1 MENRSSAEKTAASA
15 MKPLLDAIR
24 AARRPAFF
32 TGAGVS
38 TLCGIPD
45 FRGPDGVYRDPDAA
59 RMFEIDLFDRD
70 PSFFYGHADALV
82 YGNAGTRPGPVHEAL
97 VALQRAGKC
106 AGVVT
111 QNIDG
116 LHERAG
122 SSPVFAVH
130 GSAALHHC
138 RRCGDEK
145 TFDEIRALR
154 AAQRGG
160 GLPAAAQ
167 RGGGLPAAAQR
178 GGGLPAAAQGGGG
191 LPAAAQRGGGLPAA
205 VCVPRCPKCG
215 GVYKPDITFFGEA
228 LPEEAFRGA
237 MALAARCDLMVV
249 LGSSLVV
256 QPAASIPL
264 AALRSGARLAIVN
277 RGETPLDPFA
287 FFRASDLAAF
297 AAAVLRPAPP
307 QPGLSAN

>member
-1 MENRSSAEKTAASA
+1 MDDTAGQAA
-15 MKPLLDAIR
+15 LQDDRDDFATLLAAVM
-24 AARRPAFF
+24 AARTPMFF

-45 FRGPDGVYRDPDAA
+45 FRGPSGVYRDPDAA
-59 RMFEIDLFDRD
+59 RMFDIDLFDED
-70 PSFFYGHADALV
+70 PSFFYRKADSLV
-82 YGNAGTRPGPVHEAL
+82 YGNSETRPGPVHEAL
-97 VALQRAGKC
+97 VALQEAGLC

-145 TFDEIRALR
+145 TFDEIRAI
-154 AAQRGG
+154 RGG
-160 GLPAAAQ
+160 VPGA
-167 RGGGLPAAAQR
+167 
-178 GGGLPAAAQGGGG
+178 
-191 LPAAAQRGGGLPAA
+191 
-205 VCVPRCPKCG
+205 VPRCARCG

-237 MALAARCDLMVV
+237 AALAERADLAVV
-249 LGSSLVV
+249 LGSSLAV
-256 QPAASIPL
+256 QPAASIP
-264 AALRSGARLAIVN
+264 AAVLRHGGKLAIVN
-277 RGETPLDPFA
+277 RGATPLDRFA
-287 FFRASDLAAF
+287 FYRADDLAAF
-297 AAAVLRPAPP
+297 AEAAERTVRSKAP
-307 QPGLSAN
+307 

>member
-1 MENRSSAEKTAASA
+1 MKQDF
-15 MKPLLDAIR
+15 KPLLEAIY
-24 AARRPAFF
+24 AAKTPVFF

-45 FRGPDGVYRDPDAA
+45 FRGPTGVYRDPDAA
-59 RMFEIDLFDRD
+59 RMFEIGLFDSD
-70 PSFFYGHADALV
+70 PSFFYSKADALV
-82 YGNAGTRPGPVHEAL
+82 YGSSGTKPGPVHEAL
-97 VALQRAGKC
+97 VALQALGHC

-145 TFDEIRALR
+145 TFEEIRAI
-154 AAQRGG
+154 RGG
-160 GLPAAAQ
+160 VPGA
-167 RGGGLPAAAQR
+167 
-178 GGGLPAAAQGGGG
+178 
-191 LPAAAQRGGGLPAA
+191 
-205 VCVPRCPKCG
+205 VPRCARCG

-228 LPEEAFRGA
+228 LPEEAFGG
-237 MALAARCDLMVV
+237 ALALARKADLVVV

-256 QPAASIPL
+256 QPAASIPV
-264 AALRSGARLAIVN
+264 AALGAGSRLAIVN
-277 RGETPLDPFA
+277 RGATPLDDCA
-287 FFRASDLAAF
+287 FFRADDLAAF
-297 AAAVLRPAPP
+297 AAAVA
-307 QPGLSAN
+307 AV

>member
-160 GLPAAAQ
+160 GLPAA
-167 RGGGLPAAAQR
+167 
-178 GGGLPAAAQGGGG
+178 
-191 LPAAAQRGGGLPAA
+191 

>member
-1 MENRSSAEKTAASA
+1 MGRMKALME
-15 MKPLLDAIR
+15 AIA

-59 RMFEIDLFDRD
+59 RMFEIDLFDDD
-70 PSFFYGHADALV
+70 PSFFYRHADALV
-82 YGNAGTRPGPVHEAL
+82 YGGGSIEPGPVHRAL
-97 VALQRAGKC
+97 VALQRAGMC

-130 GSAALHHC
+130 GSPAIHHC
-138 RRCGDEK
+138 RSCGDAK
-145 TFDEIRALR
+145 TFDEIVAM
-154 AAQRGG
+154 RGG
-160 GLPAAAQ
+160 VPGA
-167 RGGGLPAAAQR
+167 
-178 GGGLPAAAQGGGG
+178 
-191 LPAAAQRGGGLPAA
+191 
-205 VCVPRCPKCG
+205 VPRCRICG

-228 LPEEAFRGA
+228 LPEDAFRGA
-237 MALAARCDLMVV
+237 AALCAEADLVVV

-256 QPAASIPL
+256 QPAASLPL
-264 AALRSGARLAIVN
+264 ATLRAGGRLAIVN
-277 RGETPLDPFA
+277 RGETPLDRFA
-287 FFRASDLAAF
+287 FFRGDDLAAF
-297 AAAVLRPAPP
+297 AEAAEALAASR
-307 QPGLSAN
+307 SAR

>member
-1 MENRSSAEKTAASA
+1 MEI
-15 MKPLLDAIR
+15 LIDAIKR
-24 AARRPAFF
+24 AKTTMFF

-70 PSFFYGHADALV
+70 PGFFYSHADALV
-82 YGNAGTRPGPVHEAL
+82 YGNSETRPGPVHEAL
-97 VALQRAGKC
+97 VALQKAGKC
-106 AGVVT
+106 AGVAT

-122 SSPVFAVH
+122 SDPVFAVH

-138 RRCGDEK
+138 RRCGAQK

-154 AAQRGG
+154 AGVPG
-160 GLPAAAQ
+160 
-167 RGGGLPAAAQR
+167 
-178 GGGLPAAAQGGGG
+178 
-191 LPAAAQRGGGLPAA
+191 A
-205 VCVPRCPKCG
+205 VPLCEKCG
-215 GVYKPDITFFGEA
+215 GPFKPDITFFGEA

-237 MALAARCDLMVV
+237 MELAGRCDLMVV

-264 AALRSGARLAIVN
+264 AALRAGARLAIVN
-277 RGETPLDPFA
+277 RGETPLDRFA
-287 FFRASDLAAF
+287 FFRADDLAAF
-297 AAAVLRPAPP
+297 AQAVQR
-307 QPGLSAN
+307 SV

>member
-1 MENRSSAEKTAASA
+1 MEDDFSSLLSA
-15 MKPLLDAIR
+15 LRTSRVPV
-24 AARRPAFF
+24 FF

-45 FRGPDGVYRDPDAA
+45 FRGPNGVYRDPDAA

-70 PSFFYGHADALV
+70 PAFFYSHADSLV
-82 YGNAGTRPGPVHEAL
+82 YGNDDTRPGPVHEAL
-97 VALQRAGKC
+97 VALQHVGKC
-106 AGVVT
+106 AGVIT

-154 AAQRGG
+154 DSMRDSRQRGDG
-160 GLPAAAQ
+160 FSAA
-167 RGGGLPAAAQR
+167 G
-178 GGGLPAAAQGGGG
+178 
-191 LPAAAQRGGGLPAA
+191 
-205 VCVPRCPKCG
+205 CVPRCPKCG

-228 LPEEAFRGA
+228 LPEEAFNGA
-237 MALAARCDLMVV
+237 LSLAAHCDLMVV

-264 AALRSGARLAIVN
+264 AALCAGARLAIVN
-277 RGETPLDPFA
+277 RGETPLDRFA

-297 AAAVLRPAPP
+297 AAAIFRDLEF
-307 QPGLSAN
+307 